1 MILPTDEPES
11 VNAAMIAGWL
21 AALNGPSV
29 DASGMSSAQR
39 EVLLTLIC
47 GYRAF
52 MELPPG
58 VQENDFYQLA
68 HKIIDAAFELAV
80 LQPADAKLQEIADW
94 LQALLPAVRR
104 PLTLCSDALA
114 TSESNLRAI

>member
-29 DASGMSSAQR
+29 DASGMLSAQR
-39 EVLLTLIC
+39 ELLLTLIC
-47 GYRAF
+47 RYHAF

-58 VQENDFYQLA
+58 VKENDFYQLA
-68 HKIIDAAFELAV
+68 HKIIDAVFELAM
-80 LQPADAKLQEIADW
+80 LQHADAKLQEIIDW
-94 LQALLPAVRR
+94 LQALLPAVR
-104 PLTLCSDALA
+104 PHFTSCFDAFDMSKSDLD
-114 TSESNLRAI
+114 AI